1 MYEDLSCLFA
11 PLEATSEFGALTDAL
26 SRPGAALACGLDDAQ
41 KLHLTVAAARK
52 LGRPLLFVTSNEV
65 AAQRV
70 REDLNALLGG
80 GAALLPARDISFVRT
95 AASSRELTMRRLEA
109 LGAAA
114 TGEAKAM
121 VMSAETLLC
130 RQMPRERFLQTRCAM
145 AAT

>member
-80 GAALLPARDISFVRT
+80 GAALLPARDVSFVRT
-95 AASSRELTMRRLEA
+95 AASSRELTGGHGRSQSAGDERRNAPLPPDAPRA
-109 LGAAA
+109 LF
-114 TGEAKAM
+114 
-121 VMSAETLLC
+121 AE
-130 RQMPRERFLQTRCAM
+130 RH
-145 AAT
+145 

>member
-80 GAALLPARDISFVRT
+80 GAAAYWTSTPWACPRPCDW
-95 AASSRELTMRRLEA
+95 SSSTTRW
-109 LGAAA
+109 
-114 TGEAKAM
+114 
-121 VMSAETLLC
+121 TL
-130 RQMPRERFLQTRCAM
+130 CAPS
-145 AAT
+145 TS